1 MNKFLNEQSPFLLD
15 LLVTDDYDYDFS
27 NVLRNYEGDFRNY
40 LKWETY
46 PNIVNEDDYHH
57 YVQEWFNE
65 TGFSIVDIEVSSTGK
80 FAEVEHVTYTFKYY
94 DAYYQVVVA
103 EYKSEDPEFISDPV
117 EVVPYQTTITK
128 YKRGITELDTIEPDT
143 TKPSKYSS
151 TLELKG
157 EEFELI
163 FKSNQINKMNK
174 ITQILDIFK
183 ND

>member
-1 MNKFLNEQSPFLLD
+1 MNKFLNGQSPFLLD
-15 LLVTDDYDYDFS
+15 LLVTGDYDYDFS
-27 NVLRNYEGDFRNY
+27 NVLRKYEGDFRNY

-46 PNIVNEDDYHH
+46 PNIVNEDDYHY
-57 YVQEWFNE
+57 YVQEWFDKTE
-65 TGFSIVDIEVSSTGK
+65 FEIVDTEVFSLDR
-80 FAEVEHVTYTFKYY
+80 FADEEDVTYTFKYY
-94 DAYYQVVVA
+94 DAYYQVVVT
-103 EYKSEDPEFISDPV
+103 EYKLGDPEFKTDPI

-128 YKRGITELDTIEPDT
+128 YKRGTTEPDT
-143 TKPSKYSS
+143 TESDITKPSKYSS